1 MLTCAYTRV
10 SNSGSLIERNKFATY
25 LCLAFDVVHPIVF
38 GTIPLSTRTSSQT
51 FELSRLL
58 ASFWNNVATCL
69 VSWRKRQRSP
79 DPLSRR
85 ANHHVV
91 AFQSL
96 FVSRCWLR
104 RRGCAPRS
112 ALEARRS
119 SCWPVRIEIGHVT
132 GERIVTAAV
141 IKACQSCEPDCRNAI
156 FTVLRMCHLGIANGC
171 ALVVTVPS
179 TRP

>member
-1 MLTCAYTRV
+1 MPSCDQALTVVRICCV

-38 GTIPLSTRTSSQT
+38 GTISLSTRTPSQT

-69 VSWRKRQRSP
+69 VSWRRRQRSP

-96 FVSRCWLR
+96 FVSRMLDAEKGVCPQKR
-104 RRGCAPRS
+104 VRS
-112 ALEARRS
+112 KTQFMLAS
-119 SCWPVRIEIGHVT
+119 
-132 GERIVTAAV
+132 
-141 IKACQSCEPDCRNAI
+141 PD
-156 FTVLRMCHLGIANGC
+156 
-171 ALVVTVPS
+171 
-179 TRP
+179 